1 LVRVLGGKRLFLH
14 ACALRVPLPEG
25 GELSLEAPVD
35 ELWARTLERLG
46 E

>member
-1 LVRVLGGKRLFLH
+1 LFLH
-14 ACALRVPLPEG
+14 AYALKVPLPDG

-35 ELWARTLERLG
+35 DVWARTLERLG

>member
-1 LVRVLGGKRLFLH
+1 
-14 ACALRVPLPEG
+14 LRVPLPEG

-35 ELWARTLERLG
+35 ELWSRTLERLG